1 MPVLA
6 ENKCFGATPYPINP
20 SSLGLAPLWLPYP
33 VAFAFFPMASQP
45 LCRGPF
51 VHAVAGWHRFGD
63 TPLTY
68 AAANGHTNAVKL
80 LVRMGAAVN
89 AQNTCNG

>member
-1 MPVLA
+1 MPRAL
-6 ENKCFGATPYPINP
+6 
-20 SSLGLAPLWLPYP
+20 
-33 VAFAFFPMASQP
+33 
-45 LCRGPF
+45 
-51 VHAVAGWHRFGD
+51 VHAAAWLRD
-63 TPLTY
+63 EETPLTY